1 MKKILVLA
9 LAVISVLCLAACGDP
24 EPEAAPPEVAVS
36 SVIAPAVS
44 AGEVVAAPVEESIT
58 TGTSSEIL
66 PFGEAP
72 SAEPAA

>member
-9 LAVISVLCLAACGDP
+9 LAVISILCLAACGAS

-36 SVIAPAVS
+36 NVIAPAV
-44 AGEVVAAPVEESIT
+44 APAEVVAAPVEESIT
-58 TGTSSEIL
+58 TGISAEPLLS
-66 PFGEAP
+66 GEMP

>member
-9 LAVISVLCLAACGDP
+9 LAMITVLCFAACGAS
-24 EPEAAPPEVAVS
+24 EPETAPPEVAVS
-36 SVIAPAVS
+36 NVIAPAV
-44 AGEVVAAPVEESIT
+44 AAEEVVAAPVEESIT
-58 TGTSSEIL
+58 TGTSGEML